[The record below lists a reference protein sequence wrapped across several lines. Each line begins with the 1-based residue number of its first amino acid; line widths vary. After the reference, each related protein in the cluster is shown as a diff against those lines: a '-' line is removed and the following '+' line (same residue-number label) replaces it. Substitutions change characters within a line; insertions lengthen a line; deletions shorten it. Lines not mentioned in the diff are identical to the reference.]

1 MTNAK
6 PLRTFAGI
14 ASWFYAIPNAKPLH
28 TFAGIAFI
36 GLAALMAGPAGAEDT
51 LKVKDDRGVTVEVPA
66 RPKRIASISYF
77 ADDVALALGI
87 RPVASTYMTA
97 GREPD
102 FLLGLTRD
110 MKQIGQRA
118 KPNLELLS
126 EAKPDLIV
134 AIRRY
139 TVGNAPQLEKI
150 APYLAYNM
158 ELLDGSD
165 REIAELSKILGK
177 PERGLQLNKEFR
189 DHLADFAA
197 RAPKDT
203 HPRFAIMWGGET
215 PFAFHTENTAASIVA
230 AIGGDNI
237 AGKMTPGG
245 AFGIDLSLETMLEKD
260 PEVLFIYDSGPDRP
274 HENNPIWQELSAV
287 KNKRVFYVGDQ
298 WVETNGPI
306 AREIVLR
313 EAAHYLYP
321 DAFPPVDVKAEA
333 ARIIPAEARK

>member
-1 MTNAK
+1 MANACK
-6 PLRTFAGI
+6 I
-14 ASWFYAIPNAKPLH
+14 ATL
-28 TFAGIAFI
+28 I
-36 GLAALMAGPAGAEDT
+36 GLLTVIATGPVGAQEAKT
-51 LKVKDDRGVTVEVPA
+51 VTITDDRGVEVKVPVQ
-66 RPKRIASISYF
+66 PERIASISYF

-87 RPVASTYMTA
+87 KPVASTYMTA

-102 FLLGLTRD
+102 FLLGLTKD
-110 MKQIGQRA
+110 IKQIGQRA

-150 APYLAYNM
+150 APYVAYNM

-165 REIAELSKILGK
+165 REIAELSKILGN
-177 PERGLQLNKEFR
+177 PERGLQLNKDFR
-189 DHLADFAA
+189 EHLADFTAK
-197 RAPKDT
+197 APKDE

-215 PFAFHTENTAASIVA
+215 PFAFHTENTAASIVS
-230 AIGGDNI
+230 AIGGENI

-245 AFGIDLSLETMLEKD
+245 EFGIDLSLETMLEKD

-274 HENNPIWQELSAV
+274 HENNPIWQELTAV

-321 DAFPPVDVKAEA
+321 DAFPAVDVRAEA
-333 ARIIPAEARK
+333 AKIIPAEAQN

>member
-1 MTNAK
+1 MANSARKIASIFGLLAVMAASSAAAENAK
-6 PLRTFAGI
+6 TV
-14 ASWFYAIPNAKPLH
+14 SV
-28 TFAGIAFI
+28 T
-36 GLAALMAGPAGAEDT
+36 
-51 LKVKDDRGVTVEVPA
+51 DDRGIKVEVQA
-66 RPKRIASISYF
+66 QPKRIAAISYF

-87 RPVASTYMTA
+87 KPVASTYMTA
-97 GREPD
+97 GRQPD
-102 FLLGLTRD
+102 FLLGLTSQ
-110 MKQIGQRA
+110 MAQIGQRA

-126 EAKPDLIV
+126 QAKPDLIV

-150 APYLAYNM
+150 APYVAYNM
-158 ELLDGSD
+158 ELLTESD
-165 REIAELSKILGK
+165 KEITEFSKILGM
-177 PERGLQLNKEFR
+177 PERGLQLNVDFHK
-189 DHLADFAA
+189 HLDEISAK
-197 RAPKDT
+197 APKNV

-237 AGKMTPGG
+237 AGPKTPSGP
-245 AFGIDLSLETMLEKD
+245 FGIDLSLETMLEKD

-274 HENNPIWQELSAV
+274 HENNPIWHQMTAV

-321 DAFPPVDVKAEA
+321 DAFPAVDVRAEA
-333 ARIIPAEARK
+333 AKIIPAEIQK